1 MGSPTMGAH
10 TWTVFGLLFIFVLNI
25 IFTSANQCSCSCFG
39 LANVRNLISDDDP
52 ETKNLLVEHWF
63 VASKDVC
70 RSSFQSLSFKSL
82 GSEDLGTII
91 KNNAKE
97 VEEHMENYFWKFWFQ
112 HGLPRGSQHF
122 GEPYLPKKGMEE
134 QVNRMIEKSWRGMDN
149 AVNYV
154 IKDLEGTFTKL
165 IGKFN
170 LPPTFAL
177 DIKNLENALKGL
189 FCTWSLSTN
198 ISTSLNY
205 EIENTFAKVNAIEGV
220 KNVDINVTKEYLT
233 NNMKSLLNKEVPL
246 VVKTVIA
253 KFISFAQLWDTEL
266 KNLQTLFLELQTQ
279 KNFAFETYAISLLK
293 EAQKDDFI
301 TKLDQIF
308 VNVCGQ
314 RTAFLNKLFGEM
326 LIFLNYLGPEA
337 RQAVNENKELDFV
350 KFSKFIGEKFDN
362 IEKYVE
368 KKTTNLIDWLN
379 KVESDFQ
386 EGKYS
391 ETFSNYFWQMF
402 PQTSSLQCPKD
413 AKIKKQLPKSF
424 YFGLFSVI
432 LRYIGL
438 I

>member
-1 MGSPTMGAH
+1 
-10 TWTVFGLLFIFVLNI
+10 
-25 IFTSANQCSCSCFG
+25 
-39 LANVRNLISDDDP
+39 
-52 ETKNLLVEHWF
+52 
-63 VASKDVC
+63 
-70 RSSFQSLSFKSL
+70 
-82 GSEDLGTII
+82 
-91 KNNAKE
+91 
-97 VEEHMENYFWKFWFQ
+97 
-112 HGLPRGSQHF
+112 
-122 GEPYLPKKGMEE
+122 
-134 QVNRMIEKSWRGMDN
+134 
-149 AVNYV
+149 
-154 IKDLEGTFTKL
+154 
-165 IGKFN
+165 
-170 LPPTFAL
+170 
-177 DIKNLENALKGL
+177 
-189 FCTWSLSTN
+189 LSTN

-205 EIENTFAKVNAIEGV
+205 EIENTFAKVNAIGGV
-220 KNVDINVTKEYLT
+220 KNVDINVTKEHLT

-246 VVKTVIA
+246 VVKTFIA

-314 RTAFLNKLFGEM
+314 RTPFLNKLFGEM
-326 LIFLNYLGPEA
+326 LIFLDHLGPEA

-350 KFSKFIGEKFDN
+350 KFSKLIGEKSDN

-368 KKTTNLIDWLN
+368 KMTKNVIDWLN
-379 KVESDFQ
+379 NVESDFQ

-402 PQTSSLQCPKD
+402 PQTSYLQCPGDDKV
-413 AKIKKQLPKSF
+413 KKQLPKSF
-424 YFGLFSVI
+424 PFGLVTVM